1 MNETMMYLG
10 WCAFGFLGG
19 CLFML
24 VVICVFAWMY
34 SKGRENNM
42 KELTAVMN
50 EEADKKVDVRKAAGV
65 RSQETVQ

>member
-24 VVICVFAWMY
+24 VVICILTWMY
-34 SKGRENNM
+34 SKGREKNM
-42 KELTAVMN
+42 EEVIGVIN
-50 EEADKKVDVRKAAGV
+50 EKIKKVKVENTTRV
-65 RSQETVQ
+65 